1 MCKYIY
7 IYICVNIYIYLH
19 MYQNLHTVVKPQ
31 KIINHIVQV
40 NLILKGNMMFSFLC
54 LGC

>member
-1 MCKYIY
+1 
-7 IYICVNIYIYLH
+7 

-40 NLILKGNMMFSFLC
+40 NLILKGNMMFSFFLFGLLATC
-54 LGC
+54 AGKKQTTLTL